1 MRLLRTVLN
10 KLPFRVLVPVF
21 VLVNVLSILLYVMLL
36 PLIYLYGLLLCSK
49 VWIEWEKEGKDVLVL
64 QADSKHSRE
73 WMSRILPLVGSRAV
87 LLDYSQ
93 RHNWERWSLP
103 VQLIQIFGPHGMP
116 ERFTVH
122 SLPAVILF
130 RRLHRPERFFFGGRS
145 KNCEEKIERLRAA
158 LA

>member
-1 MRLLRTVLN
+1 MRLLRAILN
-10 KLPFRVLVPVF
+10 KFPFRVLLPVI
-21 VLVNVLSILLYVMLL
+21 VLISVLSILLYVMLS

-49 VWIEWEKEGKDVLVL
+49 VWIEWEREGKDVLIV
-64 QADSKHSRE
+64 QADSIHSRE
-73 WMSRILPLVGSRAV
+73 WMSRILPLVGGRAV

-93 RHNWERWSLP
+93 RDRWERWSLP
-103 VQLIQIFGPHGMP
+103 VQLVEIFGPHGVP

-130 RRLHRPERFFFGGRS
+130 RKLRRPEKFFFGGRS